1 VRPCDRPGL
10 VGIVKRIGFAARAP
24 QPSGS
29 DALANVT
36 VAILRDVLEQLGRGM
51 CGTVI
56 PKERFEAQRDEEMD
70 CLRAVADGIEEVLLE
85 AERERRA
92 EEGQR
97 DEQAAAEEA
106 PGEESR
112 RSTCGRV
119 TRAAEPEEVRTLGD
133 ELEAESDHSDED
145 EFYDCEG
152 EQSEEQDELKE
163 CATGEL
169 AVEQELAA
177 KEERLARRR
186 RALEMDT
193 AQQQVHQRLL
203 QLAQRRHEAA
213 AKAASATAVATVAA
227 ALEMQLQPAAAQDL
241 ELEPEPEPESELAP
255 LTPDAA
261 AVMARMAAKAASP
274 LSPVIEEL
282 EEPSARLELPPPPRL
297 VKVKDRGWRSDENK
311 IFDGG
316 GGKHTHT

>member
-1 VRPCDRPGL
+1 MC
-10 VGIVKRIGFAARAP
+10 
-24 QPSGS
+24 
-29 DALANVT
+29 
-36 VAILRDVLEQLGRGM
+36 RG
-51 CGTVI
+51 GN
-56 PKERFEAQRDEEMD
+56 
-70 CLRAVADGIEEVLLE
+70 
-85 AERERRA
+85 
-92 EEGQR
+92 
-97 DEQAAAEEA
+97 
-106 PGEESR
+106 
-112 RSTCGRV
+112 RS
-119 TRAAEPEEVRTLGD
+119 L
-133 ELEAESDHSDED
+133 
-145 EFYDCEG
+145 
-152 EQSEEQDELKE
+152 
-163 CATGEL
+163 GEL